1 MVDLTLLGCGG
12 SMPMPNR
19 FLSSLLISY
28 NGKKIL
34 IDCGEGT
41 QVSMK
46 IANTGFKTIDAI
58 CITHIHGDHII
69 GLPGL
74 LGTIGNS
81 GRIEPLTIIG
91 PEGIKEAV
99 EGLMV
104 IAKYLPYEVK
114 VIEAPKEEI
123 LFMDGLVTINTLEVD
138 HSAPCLGYSF
148 YFKRNPKFSVEK
160 AKKNEVPKL
169 LWSKL
174 QKSNENIEYNGKIY
188 SKDMVLG
195 EEREGIKVSFVT
207 DSRPIESIKD
217 FIHNSNIYFSEGTY
231 GADLDIEKAVKN
243 KHMTFRE
250 AAILAKEANVK
261 KMVLTHFGTALTN
274 PEEYIDNAREVFENT
289 VLGEDRLV
297 FNLNFNS

>member
-1 MVDLTLLGCGG
+1 MIDLTLLGCGG

-19 FLSSLLISY
+19 FLSSLLIAY

-34 IDCGEGT
+34 LDCGEGT

-46 IANTGFKTIDAI
+46 IANTGFKTIDVI

-81 GRIEPLTIIG
+81 GRVEPLTIIG

-104 IAKYLPYEVK
+104 VAKYLPYEVI
-114 VIEAPKEEI
+114 VIENPKEKIE
-123 LFMDGLVTINTLEVD
+123 FMEGLVEINTLEVD
-138 HSAPCLGYSF
+138 HSSPCLGYSF
-148 YFKRNPKFSVEK
+148 YFKRSPKFSVEK
-160 AKKNEVPKL
+160 AEANNVPKM
-169 LWSKL
+169 LWNRL
-174 QKSNENIEYNGKIY
+174 QKTSENIEYEGRTY

-207 DSRPIESIKD
+207 DSRPIDSIKD
-217 FIHNSNIYFSEGTY
+217 FIHNSNLYFSEGTY
-231 GADLDIEKAVKN
+231 GDDLDIEKAVKN

-250 AAILAKEANVK
+250 AAILAKEGNVK
-261 KMVLTHFGTALTN
+261 KMVLTHFGTALIN
-274 PEEYIDNAREVFENT
+274 PLEYIDNAREEFENT
-289 VLGEDRLV
+289 ILGEDRLV

>member
-1 MVDLTLLGCGG
+1 MIDLTLLGCGG
-12 SMPMPNR
+12 SMPMPKR
-19 FLSSLLISY
+19 FVSSLLIAY

-34 IDCGEGT
+34 LDCGEGT

-46 IANTGFKTIDAI
+46 IANTGFKSIDVI

-81 GRIEPLTIIG
+81 GRVEPLTIIG
-91 PEGIKEAV
+91 PVGIKEAV

-104 IAKYLPYEVK
+104 IAKYLPYEVI
-114 VIEAPKEEI
+114 VIEAPEEKI
-123 LFMDGLVTINTLEVD
+123 EFMDGLVEINTLEVD
-138 HSAPCLGYSF
+138 HSSPCLGYSF
-148 YFKRNPKFSVEK
+148 YFKRSPKFSVEK
-160 AKKNEVPKL
+160 AEANNVPKM
-169 LWSKL
+169 LWNRL
-174 QKSNENIEYNGKIY
+174 QKTNEDIEHEGIIY

-207 DSRPIESIKD
+207 DSRPIDSIKE
-217 FIHNSNIYFSEGTY
+217 FIHNSNLYFSEGTY
-231 GADLDIEKAVKN
+231 GDDLDIEKAVKN

-250 AAILAKEANVK
+250 AAILAREGNVK
-261 KMVLTHFGTALTN
+261 KMVLTHFGTALIN
-274 PEEYIDNAREVFENT
+274 PEEYIDNAREEFKNT